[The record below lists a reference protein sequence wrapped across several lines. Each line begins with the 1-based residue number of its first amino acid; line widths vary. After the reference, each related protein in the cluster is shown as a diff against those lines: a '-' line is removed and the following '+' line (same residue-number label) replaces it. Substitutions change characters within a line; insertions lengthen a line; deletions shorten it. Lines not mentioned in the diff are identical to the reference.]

1 MLRWPTTR
9 RGRLLA
15 RAAFYG
21 TAVLVGLPLAFS
33 QALVRPLRQP
43 AGQPPTGFEEERVVA
58 GGLKLRTWTRPG
70 RTDRAAV
77 VVVHGVGDSLEGFT
91 EYAAVLGRRGH
102 TVLLLDLRGHGA
114 SEGRHTTLGALE
126 REDVRAAAAHLRAR
140 GRAECGLVLMGFSM
154 GSAAV
159 LSAAAEDPDTRAVVL
174 EAPFDSY
181 RETVA
186 HHAWLYYRIP
196 RWVPLVPL
204 TIAVAEWRAG
214 FDADDVDLVAT
225 ARRTTA
231 PLLVIVDG
239 ADPRMPEAV
248 GRRVYEAHPGPKQL
262 WVAPQ
267 ADHVGAVLH
276 RDYWPRVLA
285 FLDEYG
291 L

>member
-1 MLRWPTTR
+1 MSRWPTTR

-15 RAAFYG
+15 RAGFYG

-43 AGQPPTGFEEERVVA
+43 VSPPPPGFEEERIVA
-58 GGLKLRTWTRPG
+58 GGLRLRTWTRPG
-70 RTDRAAV
+70 RPDLAAV
-77 VVVHGVGDSLEGFT
+77 IVVHGVGDSLEGFT
-91 EYAAVLGRRGH
+91 EHAAVLARRGH

-126 REDVRAAAAHLRAR
+126 QQDVRAAAAHLRAR

-154 GSAAV
+154 GTAAA
-159 LSAAAEDPDTRAVVL
+159 LSAAAAEPDTRAVVL

-196 RWVPLVPL
+196 RWLPLVPI
-204 TIAVAEWRAG
+204 TIAIAEWRAG

-225 ARRTTA
+225 ARRTAA

-248 GRRVYEAHPGPKQL
+248 GRRVYDAHPGPKQL

-267 ADHVGAVLH
+267 AEHVGAVFH
-276 RDYWPRVLA
+276 RDYWPKV
-285 FLDEYG
+285 FGFFDEYG

>member
-1 MLRWPTTR
+1 MVRWPTTR

-43 AGQPPTGFEEERVVA
+43 ARSPPPGVEEERIVA
-58 GGLKLRTWTRPG
+58 GGLRLRTWTWPG
-70 RTDRAAV
+70 RADRAAV

-91 EYAAVLGRRGH
+91 EHAAALGRRGH

-140 GRAECGLVLMGFSM
+140 GRADCGLILMGFSM
-154 GSAAV
+154 GTSAV
-159 LSAAAEDPDTRAVVL
+159 LSAAAEEADTRAIVL

-196 RWVPLVPL
+196 RWVPLVPI
-204 TIAVAEWRAG
+204 TIAIAEWRAG

-225 ARRTTA
+225 ARRTRA

-248 GRRVYEAHPGPKQL
+248 GRRVYDAHPGPKQL

-267 ADHVGAVLH
+267 ADHVGAVFH
-276 RDYWPRVLA
+276 PEYWPRVLG
-285 FLDEYG
+285 FLGEYG